1 MKILVT
7 GSKGQLGWEL
17 LRLGK
22 GFNAEIIGA
31 DLPEADITDK
41 GNVSDMISGI
51 KPFLVINAAAYT
63 AVDKAESEQA
73 VAFSVNRD
81 GPANLAESCETAGI
95 PLIHVSTD
103 FVFDGKKT
111 SPYTEDDPVS
121 PLSVYGKS
129 KAEGEE
135 AVISR
140 LSQHIIVRTA
150 WLYGAHGQ
158 NFVKTVLRLGKEK
171 EVLRVVAD
179 QQGCPTSAEDLAE
192 ALLTIAARVHEG
204 GGIAWGICHYCGEGV
219 TTWHGFA
226 EAVLDAARRHN
237 MAIKTLR
244 AEAISTAEYP
254 TAAKRPAFSALD
266 CGRIRRNFGIA
277 AKPWKE
283 SLEKV
288 VKVLAAQLCG

>member
-17 LRLGK
+17 LRQGDRF
-22 GFNAEIIGA
+22 GAEVIGV

-41 GNVSDMISGI
+41 RSVVEMISGI
-51 KPFLVINAAAYT
+51 NPSLVINAAAYT

-73 VAFSVNRD
+73 IAFSVNRD
-81 GPANLAESCETAGI
+81 GPANLAESCEKAAI

-121 PLSVYGKS
+121 PLGVYGKS
-129 KAEGEE
+129 KADGEH

-150 WLYGAHGQ
+150 WLYGINGQ
-158 NFVKTVLRLGKEK
+158 NFVKTMLRLGKER

-179 QQGCPTSAEDLAE
+179 QHGCPTEAGDLAE
-192 ALLTIAARVHEG
+192 ALLTVAARVQEDSDE
-204 GGIAWGICHYCGEGV
+204 ICWGIYHYCGEGI
-219 TTWHGFA
+219 TTWHGFT
-226 EAVLDAARRHN
+226 EAILDAARRHG

-244 AEAISTAEYP
+244 VEAISTAEYP
-254 TAAKRPAFSALD
+254 TPAERPAFSALD
-266 CGRIRRNFGIA
+266 CGRIRSNFGIA
-277 AKPWKE
+277 AKPWRE
-283 SLEKV
+283 RLEKV
-288 VKVLAAQLCG
+288 VAVLASQT

>member
-17 LRLGK
+17 LRQGDRF
-22 GFNAEIIGA
+22 GAEVIGV
-31 DLPEADITDK
+31 DLPESDITDK
-41 GNVSDMISGI
+41 RNVAEMISNLQ
-51 KPFLVINAAAYT
+51 PSLVINAAAYT

-73 VAFSVNRD
+73 IAFSVNRD
-81 GPANLAESCETAGI
+81 GPANLAESCEKAGI
-95 PLIHVSTD
+95 PMIHVSTD

-111 SPYTEDDPVS
+111 SPYTESDPVS

-129 KAEGEE
+129 KAEGEH
-135 AVISR
+135 AVISH
-140 LSQHIIVRTA
+140 LSRHIIVRTA

-158 NFVKTVLRLGKEK
+158 NFVKTMLRLGKER

-179 QQGCPTSAEDLAE
+179 QQGCPTAAEDLAE
-192 ALLTIAARVHEG
+192 ALLTIAARVHVSDN
-204 GGIAWGICHYCGEGV
+204 ICWGICHYCGEGV
-219 TTWHGFA
+219 TTWHGFT
-226 EAVLDAARRHN
+226 EAILDVAKQHG

-244 AEAISTAEYP
+244 VEAISTAEYP

-266 CGRIRRNFGIA
+266 CGRIRSSFGVTT
-277 AKPWKE
+277 KPWRE

-288 VKVLAAQLCG
+288 IAVLASQR

>member
-22 GFNAEIIGA
+22 RFGAEIIGV
-31 DLPEADITDK
+31 DLPESDITDK
-41 GNVSDMISGI
+41 RNVAKMISNLQ
-51 KPFLVINAAAYT
+51 PSLVINAAAYT

-73 VAFSVNRD
+73 IAFSVNRD
-81 GPANLAESCETAGI
+81 GPANLAESCEKAGI
-95 PLIHVSTD
+95 PMIHVSTD

-111 SPYTEDDPVS
+111 SPYTESDPVS

-129 KAEGEE
+129 KAEGEH
-135 AVISR
+135 AVISH
-140 LSQHIIVRTA
+140 LSRHIIVRTA
-150 WLYGAHGQ
+150 WLYGVDGQ
-158 NFVKTVLRLGKEK
+158 NFVKTMLRLGKER

-179 QQGCPTSAEDLAE
+179 QQGCPTAAEDLAE
-192 ALLTIAARVHEG
+192 ALLTIAARVHVRDD
-204 GGIAWGICHYCGEGV
+204 ICWGIYHYCGEGV
-219 TTWHGFA
+219 TTWHGFT
-226 EAVLDAARRHN
+226 EAILDIAKRHG

-244 AEAISTAEYP
+244 VEAISTAEYP

-266 CGRIRRNFGIA
+266 CGRIRNKFVVTT
-277 AKPWKE
+277 KPWRE

-288 VKVLAAQLCG
+288 IAVLASQR